1 MDWDPESESSAKM
14 LQICII
20 SNVQQGATVAAK
32 QYLRNLWEN
41 DHVAHQLYDFNK
53 THS

>member
-1 MDWDPESESSAKM
+1 MDWGPKSESRAKM
-14 LQICII
+14 PQICII

-32 QYLRNLWEN
+32 QCLRNLWEN
-41 DHVAHQLYDFNK
+41 DHMAHQLYDFNK